1 MTLAVTQLAMTHV
14 AVLPSLSAAEHR
26 PHSLHSAERIW
37 VEKNCY
43 ADLWIELLHAQGM
56 EPRACLA
63 FVVALDFLGDQWTF
77 FKPPLGDLRALYGI
91 DVQELTVWRPMIE
104 HACEHLGSGR
114 LLSLEVDAHWLPDT
128 AGTDYRQAHAKTTIV
143 LNEIDP
149 GARQLGYFHNAGY
162 FELEG
167 DDFGQI
173 FAHDAPLAQLPP
185 YAEIIHIDRA
195 VRRPDAELR
204 AHSAA
209 MLDAHL
215 AWRRASNPVERF
227 RERFEADLPALQQ
240 RGLARYHPWAFAGVR
255 QLGAA
260 FELAA
265 LYLRWLRP
273 DATAAAEDFELIAR
287 HSKTLILK
295 AARAVNSGRALDS
308 RPLFDEMAAAWERGM
323 AAGVGVIRSAPR
335 QSQ

>member
-1 MTLAVTQLAMTHV
+1 MSRL
-14 AVLPSLSAAEHR
+14 AVLPGLSAAGHR
-26 PHSLHSAERIW
+26 PHALHSPERIW

-43 ADLWIELLHAQGM
+43 ADLWIELLHAMDM
-56 EPRACLA
+56 EPHACLA

-104 HACEHLGSGR
+104 HAREHLGSGR

-128 AGTDYRQAHAKTTIV
+128 AGTDYRQAHGKTTIV
-143 LNEIDP
+143 LNQIDVD
-149 GARQLGYFHNAGY
+149 ARRLGYFHNAGY
-162 FELEG
+162 FELGG

-173 FAHDAPLAQLPP
+173 FALDAPPPLLPP

-195 VRRPDAELR
+195 SRLADADLR
-204 AHSAA
+204 ARSAS

-215 AWRRASNPVERF
+215 AWRRASNPIVRF
-227 RERFEADLPALQQ
+227 RERFEADLPGLQQ
-240 RGLARYHPWAFAGVR
+240 RGLSGYHPWAFAGVR

-260 FELAA
+260 FELAS

-273 DATAAAEDFELIAR
+273 DAQAAAADFELIAR

-295 AARAVNSGRALDS
+295 AARAVNSGRALDTGE
-308 RPLFDEMAAAWERGM
+308 LFDEMAAAWERGM
-323 AAGVGVIRSAPR
+323 AAGLGVIRSARRARPLD
-335 QSQ
+335 Q

>member
-1 MTLAVTQLAMTHV
+1 MSPLVMTRV
-14 AVLPSLSAAEHR
+14 AVLPGLSAADHR
-26 PHSLHSAERIW
+26 PHFLHAADRIW

-56 EPRACLA
+56 EPHACLA
-63 FVVALDFLGDQWTF
+63 FVIALDFLGDQWTF

-104 HACEHLGSGR
+104 HACEHLGAGR

-128 AGTDYRQAHAKTTIV
+128 AGTDYRETHSKTTIV

-149 GARQLGYFHNAGY
+149 AARRLGYFHNAGY

-167 DDFGQI
+167 VDFGQI
-173 FAHDAPLAQLPP
+173 FALDAPPPQLPP
-185 YAEIIHIDRA
+185 YAEVIHIDRA
-195 VRRPDAELR
+195 CRHPDAELR
-204 AHSAA
+204 ARSAA

-215 AWRRASNPVERF
+215 AWRRTSNPIVRF

-240 RGLARYHPWAFAGVR
+240 HGLARYHPWAFAGVR

-273 DATAAAEDFELIAR
+273 GATAAAADFELIAC

-295 AARAVNSGRALDS
+295 AARAVNSGRAFDA
-308 RPLFDEMAAAWERGM
+308 RALFDEMAAAWERGM
-323 AAGVGVIRSAPR
+323 AAGVGVIRAAR
-335 QSQ
+335 REVQ

>member
-1 MTLAVTQLAMTHV
+1 MSRF
-14 AVLPSLSAAEHR
+14 AVLPGLSAAGHM
-26 PHSLHSAERIW
+26 PHALHSPDRIW

-43 ADLWIELLHAQGM
+43 ADLWIELLHAMKM
-56 EPRACLA
+56 EPHACLA

-114 LLSLEVDAHWLPDT
+114 MLSIEVDAHWLPDT
-128 AGTDYRQAHAKTTIV
+128 AGTDYRQAHSKTTIV
-143 LNEIDP
+143 LNEIDV
-149 GARQLGYFHNAGY
+149 GARRLGYFHNAGY
-162 FELEG
+162 FELGGE
-167 DDFGQI
+167 DFGQI
-173 FAHDAPLAQLPP
+173 FALDSPPPLLPP

-195 VRRPDAELR
+195 RRLDDAELR
-204 AHSAA
+204 ARSAS

-215 AWRRASNPVERF
+215 AWRRSSNPIVRF
-227 RERFEADLPALQQ
+227 RERFEADLPGLQQ
-240 RGLARYHPWAFAGVR
+240 RGLSGYHPWAFAGVR

-260 FELAA
+260 FELAS

-273 DATAAAEDFELIAR
+273 DAQAAAADFELVAR

-295 AARAVNSGRALDS
+295 AARAVNSGRPLDTGE
-308 RPLFDEMAAAWERGM
+308 LFDEMAAAWERGM
-323 AAGVGVIRSAPR
+323 AAGVGVIRSARRARPLD
-335 QSQ
+335 Q

>member
-1 MTLAVTQLAMTHV
+1 VAGRAGAMTRV
-14 AVLPSLSAAEHR
+14 AVLPGLSAADHR
-26 PHSLHSAERIW
+26 PHPLHSPERIW

-43 ADLWIELLHAQGM
+43 ADLWIELLHALGM

-91 DVQELTVWRPMIE
+91 DVQELTVWRPLIE
-104 HACEHLGSGR
+104 HAREHLGSGR

-128 AGTDYRQAHAKTTIV
+128 AGTDYRRNHTKTTIV

-149 GARQLGYFHNAGY
+149 GARRLGYFHNAGY
-162 FELEG
+162 FELLGE
-167 DDFGQI
+167 DFGQI
-173 FAHDAPLAQLPP
+173 FALDAPPATLAP

-195 VRRPDAELR
+195 CRRPDAELR
-204 AHSAA
+204 ALSAA

-215 AWRRASNPVERF
+215 AWRRASNPIARF
-227 RERFEADLPALQQ
+227 RQRFDADLPALQQ
-240 RGLARYHPWAFAGVR
+240 AGLPGYHPWAFAGVR

-273 DATAAAEDFELIAR
+273 GAHAAAADFELIAR

-295 AARAVNSGRALDS
+295 AARAVNSGRALDTGH
-308 RPLFDEMAAAWERGM
+308 LFDEMTSAWERGM
-323 AAGVGVIRSAPR
+323 AAGVGVIRSTR
-335 QSQ
+335 RDQ

>member
-1 MTLAVTQLAMTHV
+1 MTRV
-14 AVLPSLSAAEHR
+14 AVLPGLSAAEHG
-26 PHSLHSAERIW
+26 PHALHSPERIW

-56 EPRACLA
+56 EPHACLA

-104 HACEHLGSGR
+104 HACEHLGAGR

-128 AGTDYRQAHAKTTIV
+128 AGTDYRETHSKTTIV

-149 GARQLGYFHNAGY
+149 AARRLGYFHNAGY
-162 FELEG
+162 FELDG
-167 DDFGQI
+167 ADFGQI
-173 FAHDAPLAQLPP
+173 FALDAPPPQLPP
-185 YAEIIHIDRA
+185 YAEVIHIDRA
-195 VRRPDAELR
+195 CRHSDAELR
-204 AHSAA
+204 ARSAA

-215 AWRRASNPVERF
+215 AWRRASNPVVRF
-227 RERFEADLPALQQ
+227 RERFEADLPVLQHG
-240 RGLARYHPWAFAGVR
+240 GLAHYHPWAFASVR

-265 LYLRWLRP
+265 LYMRWLRP
-273 DATAAAEDFELIAR
+273 DATAAAADFELIAH

-295 AARAVNSGRALDS
+295 AARAVNSGRALDA

-323 AAGVGVIRSAPR
+323 AAGVGVIRSTRRA
-335 QSQ
+335 Q